1 MICSFFIVYAGSIA
15 ISAATM
21 PYRLLTSMLC
31 LALAGCATYRP
42 LVLAPVPELPANPGQ
57 IQVDTGSL
65 PFPVLAAHPFDPRDG
80 LDEIEVATLAV
91 VNNPDLRLARDDLA
105 VSRAQ
110 AFAAG
115 LLPDPQLA
123 LAGDLSN
130 SSGGPGATRAF
141 SFGLSYDVGALISH
155 AAGRRAAQADVQK
168 TDLALLWQEWQVAS
182 QARLAFVRLTYGR
195 RLLTVL
201 DGNRKLFADRAAR
214 TEQAQR
220 RGLLTSD
227 AVLPNLTAL
236 QDIDKQIY
244 DLQRQLS
251 QTKHDLNTLL
261 GLDSRFDLRLQ
272 DGTPAAFADEG
283 AADVAL
289 TELPQRR
296 PDLRALV
303 AGYTA
308 QDQRYRAALLAQF
321 PALNVGLTR
330 SRDNSNVYSNSLGI
344 TLSLPLL
351 NRNRGNIAIELAT
364 RQKLHDEYQ
373 VRVQAARNEIRAILD
388 QQRLDRAQLEHVDTA
403 LAQLELAV
411 QRSDLAARSELI
423 DALAYANAR
432 AALLAKRVEQINL
445 QQQVAEQRVAL
456 QTLLGIAPDANANS
470 SGHQQQ

>member
-1 MICSFFIVYAGSIA
+1 MVYRFLSC
-15 ISAATM
+15 M
-21 PYRLLTSMLC
+21 CC
-31 LALAGCATYRP
+31 LAVAGCATYRP
-42 LVLAPVPELPANPGQ
+42 LPLGPVPELPGRPAQ
-57 IQVDTGSL
+57 IQVDTRSL

-91 VNNPDLRLARDDLA
+91 VNNPDVKLARDDLA

-130 SSGGPGATRAF
+130 SDASQEGTRAF
-141 SFGLSYDVGALISH
+141 SFGLNYDVGALISH
-155 AAGRRAAQADVQK
+155 ADGRRAAQADVRK

-182 QARLAFVRLTYGR
+182 QARLAFVRLIHGR
-195 RLLTVL
+195 RLLAVL
-201 DGNRKLFADRAAR
+201 DANRALFADRATR
-214 TEQAQR
+214 TEQAQQ

-236 QDIDKQIY
+236 QDIDKQIH

-251 QTKHDLNTLL
+251 QTAHDLNTLL
-261 GLDSRFDLRLQ
+261 GLDTRFDLRLQ
-272 DGTPAAFADEG
+272 DGRPPAFADEG
-283 AADVAL
+283 AADSAL
-289 TELPQRR
+289 TDLPQRR

-321 PALNVGLTR
+321 PSLNVGLTR

-351 NRNRGNIAIELAT
+351 NRNRGNIAIEQAT

-373 VRVQAARNEIRAILD
+373 ARVQAARNEIRAVLD
-388 QQRLDRAQLEHVDTA
+388 QQRLDRAQLERIDTA
-403 LAQLELAV
+403 LAQLEPAIL
-411 QRSDLAARSELI
+411 RSDLAAHAGLI

-432 AALLAKRVEQINL
+432 AALLAKQAEQITL
-445 QQQVAEQRVAL
+445 QQQIAEQRVAL
-456 QTLLGIAPDANANS
+456 QTLLGIAPDAS
-470 SGHQQQ
+470 STGHPQP

>member
-1 MICSFFIVYAGSIA
+1 MC
-15 ISAATM
+15 
-21 PYRLLTSMLC
+21 C
-31 LALAGCATYRP
+31 LAVAGCATYRP
-42 LVLAPVPELPANPGQ
+42 LPLGPVPELPASPGQ
-57 IQVDTGSL
+57 IQVDTRSL

-91 VNNPDLRLARDDLA
+91 VNNPDLKLARDDLA

-130 SSGGPGATRAF
+130 SGGGQGGTRAF
-141 SFGLSYDVGALISH
+141 SFGLNYDIGALISH

-182 QARLAFVRLTYGR
+182 QARLAFVRLTHGR
-195 RLLTVL
+195 HLLAVL
-201 DGNRKLFADRAAR
+201 DDNRKLFADRAAR

-236 QDIDKQIY
+236 QDINKQIY

-251 QTKHDLNTLL
+251 QTAHDLNTLL
-261 GLDSRFDLRLQ
+261 GLDARFDLRLQ
-272 DGTPAAFADEG
+272 DGTPVVFADEG
-283 AADVAL
+283 AADGAL
-289 TELPQRR
+289 TELTQRR

-308 QDQRYRAALLAQF
+308 EDQRYRAALLAQF
-321 PALNVGLTR
+321 PALNVGITR

-351 NRNRGNIAIELAT
+351 NRNRGNIAIEQAT

-373 VRVQAARNEIRAILD
+373 IRVQAARNEIRAILD
-388 QQRLDRAQLEHVDTA
+388 QQRLDREQLGHIDAA
-403 LAQLELAV
+403 LAQLEPAI
-411 QRSDLAARSELI
+411 RHSDLAARAGLV

-432 AALLAKRVEQINL
+432 AALLAKQAERITL
-445 QQQVAEQRVAL
+445 QQQIAEQRVAL
-456 QTLLGIAPDANANS
+456 QTLLGIAPDASS

>member
-1 MICSFFIVYAGSIA
+1 
-15 ISAATM
+15 M
-21 PYRLLTSMLC
+21 PYRFLTFTLC

-42 LVLAPVPELPANPGQ
+42 LALGPVPELPARPDQ
-57 IQVDTGSL
+57 IQVDTRSL
-65 PFPVLAAHPFDPRDG
+65 PFPILAAHPFDPRDG

-91 VNNPDLRLARDDLA
+91 VNNPDLKLARDDLA

-110 AFAAG
+110 AFSAG

-123 LAGDLSN
+123 LASDLSN
-130 SSGGPGATRAF
+130 SGGGPDATRAF
-141 SFGLSYDVGALISH
+141 SFGLSYDVGTLISH
-155 AAGRRAAQADVQK
+155 AAGQRAARADVQK

-182 QARLAFVRLTYGR
+182 QARLVFVRLTYGR
-195 RLLTVL
+195 RLLAVL
-201 DGNRKLFADRAAR
+201 DESRKLFADRAAR
-214 TEQAQR
+214 TEQALQ

-251 QTKHDLNTLL
+251 QATHDLNTLL
-261 GLDSRFDLRLQ
+261 GLDARFDLRLQ
-272 DGTPAAFADEG
+272 DGTPAVFADEG

-308 QDQRYRAALLAQF
+308 EDERYRAALLAQF

-351 NRNRGNIAIELAT
+351 NRNRGNIAIEQAT

-388 QQRLDRAQLEHVDTA
+388 QQRLDREQLGHIDIA
-403 LAQLELAV
+403 LAQLEPAIR
-411 QRSDLAARSELI
+411 RSDLAARSALI

-432 AALLAKRVEQINL
+432 SALLAKQAERISL

-456 QTLLGIAPDANANS
+456 QTLLGIAPDASS

>member
-1 MICSFFIVYAGSIA
+1 MC
-15 ISAATM
+15 
-21 PYRLLTSMLC
+21 C
-31 LALAGCATYRP
+31 LVVAGCATYRP
-42 LVLAPVPELPANPGQ
+42 LPLGPVPELPASPGQ
-57 IQVDTGSL
+57 IQVDTRSL

-91 VNNPDLRLARDDLA
+91 VNNPDLKLARADLA

-130 SSGGPGATRAF
+130 SDAGPGATRAF
-141 SFGLSYDVGALISH
+141 SFGLSYDIGTLISH
-155 AAGRRAAQADVQK
+155 AAGRRAAQADVRK

-182 QARLAFVRLTYGR
+182 QARLAFVRLTHGR
-195 RLLTVL
+195 RLLAVL
-201 DGNRKLFADRAAR
+201 DANRALFADRAAR
-214 TEQAQR
+214 TERAEQ

-227 AVLPNLTAL
+227 AVLPNVTAL
-236 QDIDKQIY
+236 QDINKQMY

-251 QTKHDLNTLL
+251 QTAHDLNTLL
-261 GLDSRFDLRLQ
+261 GLDARFDLRLQ

-283 AADVAL
+283 AADGAL
-289 TELPQRR
+289 AELPRRR

-308 QDQRYRAALLAQF
+308 QDQRYRAALLARF
-321 PALNVGLTR
+321 PALNVGLTH

-351 NRNRGNIAIELAT
+351 NRNRGNIAIEQAT

-388 QQRLDRAQLEHVDTA
+388 QQRLDRAQLAGIDTA
-403 LAQLELAV
+403 LAQLEAV
-411 QRSDLAARSELI
+411 IQRSDLAAHAGLI

-432 AALLAKRVEQINL
+432 AALLARQAERITL
-445 QQQVAEQRVAL
+445 QQMIAEQRVAL
-456 QTLLGIAPDANANS
+456 QTLLGTAPDASS
-470 SGHQQQ
+470 SGYPQQ

>member
-1 MICSFFIVYAGSIA
+1 MVYRFFSC
-15 ISAATM
+15 M
-21 PYRLLTSMLC
+21 CC
-31 LALAGCATYRP
+31 LAVAGCATYRP
-42 LVLAPVPELPANPGQ
+42 LPLGAVPELPGGLAQ
-57 IQVDTGSL
+57 VQVDTRSL

-130 SSGGPGATRAF
+130 SDAGPGATRAF

-195 RLLTVL
+195 RLLAVL
-201 DGNRKLFADRAAR
+201 DANRRLFADRAAR
-214 TEQAQR
+214 TGQAQR
-220 RGLLTSD
+220 RGLLTGD

-236 QDIDKQIY
+236 QDINKQMY

-251 QTKHDLNTLL
+251 QTAHDLNTLL
-261 GLDSRFDLRLQ
+261 GLDARVDLRLQ
-272 DGTPAAFADEG
+272 DGAPAAFADEG
-283 AADVAL
+283 AADGAL
-289 TELPQRR
+289 AELPRRR

-351 NRNRGNIAIELAT
+351 NRNRGNIVIEQAT

-373 VRVQAARNEIRAILD
+373 VRVQAARNDIRAILD
-388 QQRLDRAQLEHVDTA
+388 QQRLDREQLGSIETALDQLEPA
-403 LAQLELAV
+403 I

-432 AALLAKRVEQINL
+432 AALLAKQAERINL
-445 QQQVAEQRVAL
+445 LQQIAEQRVAL
-456 QTLLGIAPDANANS
+456 QTLLGIAPDASS

>member
-1 MICSFFIVYAGSIA
+1 
-15 ISAATM
+15 
-21 PYRLLTSMLC
+21 MLC

-42 LVLAPVPELPANPGQ
+42 LTLGPVSELSANPGQ
-57 IQVDTGSL
+57 IQVDTRSL

-80 LDEIEVATLAV
+80 LDEIEVATLAI
-91 VNNPDLRLARDDLA
+91 VNNPNLKLARDGLA

-130 SSGGPGATRAF
+130 SDRGPGATRAF
-141 SFGLSYDVGALISH
+141 NFGLSYDIGALISR
-155 AAGRRAAQADVQK
+155 AASRRAAQADIRK

-195 RLLTVL
+195 RLLAVL
-201 DGNRKLFADRAAR
+201 DENRKLFADRAAR
-214 TEQAQR
+214 TEEAQR
-220 RGLLTSD
+220 RGLLGSD

-236 QDIDKQIY
+236 LDIDKQIF

-251 QTKHDLNTLL
+251 QTTHDLNALL
-261 GLDSRFDLRLQ
+261 GLDARFDLRLQ
-272 DGTPAAFADEG
+272 DGAPAAFADEG

-289 TELPQRR
+289 KELPQRR

-321 PALNVGLTR
+321 PALNVGITR
-330 SRDNSNVYSNSLGI
+330 SRDNSNVYSNSLGL

-351 NRNRGNIAIELAT
+351 NRNHGNIAIEQAT

-388 QQRLDRAQLEHVDTA
+388 QQRLDREQLGNIDTA
-403 LAQLELAV
+403 LARLEPLI
-411 QRSDLAARSELI
+411 QRSDLAARSALI

-432 AALLAKRVEQINL
+432 AALLAKQAERINL
-445 QQQVAEQRVAL
+445 LQQIAEQRVAI
-456 QTLLGIAPDANANS
+456 QTLLGIAPDANPSS
-470 SGHQQQ
+470 SGHQQP

>member
-1 MICSFFIVYAGSIA
+1 
-15 ISAATM
+15 
-21 PYRLLTSMLC
+21 MLC
-31 LALAGCATYRP
+31 LALAGCAAYRP
-42 LVLAPVPELPANPGQ
+42 LPLGPVPELPKSPGL
-57 IQVDTGSL
+57 IHVDTRSL

-91 VNNPDLRLARDDLA
+91 VNNPDLKLARDDLA
-105 VSRAQ
+105 LSRAQ
-110 AFAAG
+110 AFSAG

-123 LAGDLSN
+123 LAGDLST
-130 SSGGPGATRAF
+130 SASGPDATRAF
-141 SFGLSYDVGALISH
+141 NLGLNYDVGSLISH

-195 RLLTVL
+195 RRLALL
-201 DGNRKLFADRAAR
+201 DENRKLFADRAAR
-214 TEQAQR
+214 TEQAQQ

-236 QDIDKQIY
+236 QDINKQIY

-251 QTKHDLNTLL
+251 QTTHDLNTML
-261 GLDSRFDLRLQ
+261 GLDARFDLRLQ
-272 DGTPAAFADEG
+272 DGTAVVFADEG

-330 SRDNSNVYSNSLGI
+330 SRDNSNVYSSSLGI

-351 NRNRGNIAIELAT
+351 NRNRGNIAIAQAT
-364 RQKLHDEYQ
+364 RQKLYDEYQ
-373 VRVQAARNEIRAILD
+373 VRVRTARNEIRTILD
-388 QQRLDRAQLEHVDTA
+388 QQRLDREQLGQIDTA
-403 LAQLELAV
+403 LAQLEPII
-411 QRSDLAARSELI
+411 QRSDMAVRSELI

-432 AALLAKRVEQINL
+432 AALLAKQVERINL
-445 QQQVAEQRVAL
+445 QQQIAEQRVAL
-456 QTLLGIAPDANANS
+456 QTLLGTAPDASS
-470 SGHQQQ
+470 SGHQEQ

>member
-1 MICSFFIVYAGSIA
+1 
-15 ISAATM
+15 
-21 PYRLLTSMLC
+21 LL
-31 LALAGCATYRP
+31 
-42 LVLAPVPELPANPGQ
+42 
-57 IQVDTGSL
+57 QVDTRSL
-65 PFPVLAAHPFDPRDG
+65 PFPVLAAHPFDARDG

-91 VNNPDLRLARDDLA
+91 VNNPDLKLARADLA
-105 VSRAQ
+105 ISRAQ

-123 LAGDLSN
+123 LAGDLST
-130 SSGGPGATRAF
+130 SAVGPDATRAF
-141 SFGLSYDVGALISH
+141 NFGLSYDLGALISH
-155 AAGRRAAQADVQK
+155 AAGRRAARATVQK
-168 TDLALLWQEWQVAS
+168 TDLTLLWQEWQIAS

-195 RLLTVL
+195 RLLAVL
-201 DGNRKLFADRAAR
+201 DENRKLFAGRAAR

-236 QDIDKQIY
+236 QDINKQIY

-251 QTKHDLNTLL
+251 QTAHDLNTLL
-261 GLDSRFDLRLQ
+261 GLDARVDLHLR
-272 DGTPAAFADEG
+272 DGRPAAFADEG
-283 AADVAL
+283 VADLAL

-321 PALNVGLTR
+321 PTLNVGLTR

-351 NRNRGNIAIELAT
+351 NRNRGNIAIEQAT

-373 VRVQAARNEIRAILD
+373 VRIQAARNEIRAILD

-403 LAQLELAV
+403 LAQLESVL

-432 AALLAKRVEQINL
+432 AALLARRAEQISL
-445 QQQVAEQRVAL
+445 QQQIAEQRVAL
-456 QTLLGIAPDANANS
+456 QTLLGIAPAASS

>member
-1 MICSFFIVYAGSIA
+1 MC
-15 ISAATM
+15 
-21 PYRLLTSMLC
+21 C
-31 LALAGCATYRP
+31 LAVAGCATYRP
-42 LVLAPVPELPANPGQ
+42 LPLGPVPDMPVRPAQ
-57 IQVDTGSL
+57 IQVDTRSL
-65 PFPVLAAHPFDPRDG
+65 PFPLLAAHPFDPRDG

-91 VNNPDLRLARDDLA
+91 VNNPDLKLARDDLA

-130 SSGGPGATRAF
+130 SDASPGGTRAF
-141 SFGLSYDVGALISH
+141 SFGLNYDVGALISH
-155 AAGRRAAQADVQK
+155 AAGRRAAQADVRK

-182 QARLAFVRLTYGR
+182 QARLAFVRLIHGR
-195 RLLTVL
+195 RLLAVL
-201 DGNRKLFADRAAR
+201 EANGALFADRATR
-214 TEQAQR
+214 TEQAQQ

-236 QDIDKQIY
+236 QDIDKQIH

-251 QTKHDLNTLL
+251 QTAHDLNTLL
-261 GLDSRFDLRLQ
+261 GLDTRFDLHLQ
-272 DGTPAAFADEG
+272 DGTQPAFADEG
-283 AADVAL
+283 AADSAL
-289 TELPQRR
+289 TDLPQRR

-321 PALNVGLTR
+321 PSLNVGLTR

-351 NRNRGNIAIELAT
+351 NRNRGNIAIEQAT

-373 VRVQAARNEIRAILD
+373 VRVQAARNEIRAVLD
-388 QQRLDRAQLEHVDTA
+388 QQRLDRAQLERIDTA
-403 LAQLELAV
+403 LAQLEPAIR
-411 QRSDLAARSELI
+411 RSDLAARAGLI

-432 AALLAKRVEQINL
+432 AALLAKQAEQITL
-445 QQQVAEQRVAL
+445 QQQIAEQRVAL
-456 QTLLGIAPDANANS
+456 QTLLGIAPDAS
-470 SGHQQQ
+470 STEHPQP

>member
-1 MICSFFIVYAGSIA
+1 MC
-15 ISAATM
+15 
-21 PYRLLTSMLC
+21 C
-31 LALAGCATYRP
+31 LAVAGCATYRP
-42 LVLAPVPELPANPGQ
+42 LPLGQVPDLPASPGQ
-57 IQVDTGSL
+57 IQVDTRSL
-65 PFPVLAAHPFDPRDG
+65 PFPILAAHAFDPRDG

-91 VNNPDLRLARDDLA
+91 VNNPDLKLARDDLA

-130 SSGGPGATRAF
+130 SGSGPGDTRAF
-141 SFGLSYDVGALISH
+141 SFGLNYDIGALINH

-195 RLLTVL
+195 HLLAVL
-201 DGNRKLFADRAAR
+201 DENRKLFADRVAR
-214 TEQAQR
+214 TEQAEQ
-220 RGLLTSD
+220 RGLVTSD

-236 QDIDKQIY
+236 QDINKQIY

-251 QTKHDLNTLL
+251 QTAHDLNTLL
-261 GLDSRFDLRLQ
+261 GLDARFDLRLQ

-283 AADVAL
+283 AADSAL

-321 PALNVGLTR
+321 PALNVGITR

-351 NRNRGNIAIELAT
+351 NRNRGNIATEQAT

-373 VRVQAARNEIRAILD
+373 VRVQAARNEIHAILD
-388 QQRLDRAQLEHVDTA
+388 QQRLDRDQLGHIDAA
-403 LAQLELAV
+403 LAQLEPV
-411 QRSDLAARSELI
+411 IQRSGLAARAGLV

-432 AALLAKRVEQINL
+432 AALLAKQAERITLRQQI
-445 QQQVAEQRVAL
+445 AEQRVAL
-456 QTLLGIAPDANANS
+456 QTLLGIAPDAS
-470 SGHQQQ
+470 SPGHQQQ

>member
-1 MICSFFIVYAGSIA
+1 MVYRSL
-15 ISAATM
+15 SC
-21 PYRLLTSMLC
+21 LLC
-31 LALAGCATYRP
+31 LALAGCASYRP
-42 LVLAPVPELPANPGQ
+42 LPLGPVPELPASPGQ
-57 IQVDTGSL
+57 IQVDTRSL

-91 VNNPDLRLARDDLA
+91 VNNPDLKLARDDLA

-115 LLPDPQLA
+115 LLPDPQLT
-123 LAGDLSN
+123 LAGDLS
-130 SSGGPGATRAF
+130 SSGAGPGATRAF
-141 SFGLSYDVGALISH
+141 NFGLSYDIGALISH
-155 AAGRRAAQADVQK
+155 AAGRRAARADVRK

-182 QARLAFVRLTYGR
+182 QGRLAFVKLTYGR
-195 RLLTVL
+195 RLLAVL
-201 DGNRKLFADRAAR
+201 DENRKLFADRAAR
-214 TEQAQR
+214 TELAQQ

-227 AVLPNLTAL
+227 TVLPNLTAL
-236 QDIDKQIY
+236 QDINKQIY

-251 QTKHDLNTLL
+251 QTTHDLNTLL
-261 GLDSRFDLRLQ
+261 GLDARFDLRLQ

-303 AGYTA
+303 AGYAA

-321 PALNVGLTR
+321 PTLNVGPTR
-330 SRDNSNVYSNSLGI
+330 SRDNSNVYSTSLGI

-351 NRNRGNIAIELAT
+351 NRNRGNIAIEQAT
-364 RQKLHDEYQ
+364 RQKLRDEYQ
-373 VRVQAARNEIRAILD
+373 VRVQAARNAIRAILD
-388 QQRLDRAQLEHVDTA
+388 QQRLDREQLGNIEAALDQLEPVI
-403 LAQLELAV
+403 
-411 QRSDLAARSELI
+411 QRSDLAARSALI

-432 AALLAKRVEQINL
+432 AALLAKQAERLNL
-445 QQQVAEQRVAL
+445 QQQIAEQRVAL
-456 QTLLGIAPDANANS
+456 RTLLGIAPDASS

>member
-1 MICSFFIVYAGSIA
+1 MVYQFLSC
-15 ISAATM
+15 M
-21 PYRLLTSMLC
+21 CC

-42 LVLAPVPELPANPGQ
+42 LPLEPVPEPPGHPAQ
-57 IQVDTGSL
+57 IQVDTRSL
-65 PFPVLAAHPFDPRDG
+65 PFPVLAAHRFDPRDG

-91 VNNPDLRLARDDLA
+91 VNNPDLKLARDDLA

-130 SSGGPGATRAF
+130 SGGGTRAF
-141 SFGLSYDVGALISH
+141 SFGLNYDVGALINH

-182 QARLAFVRLTYGR
+182 QARLAFVRLTHGR
-195 RLLTVL
+195 RLLAVL
-201 DGNRKLFADRAAR
+201 DANRALFADRATR
-214 TEQAQR
+214 TEQAQQ

-236 QDIDKQIY
+236 QDIDKQIH

-251 QTKHDLNTLL
+251 QTAHDLNTLL
-261 GLDSRFDLRLQ
+261 GLDARFDLRLQ
-272 DGTPAAFADEG
+272 DGTPPAFADEG
-283 AADVAL
+283 AADGAL
-289 TELPQRR
+289 TDLPRRR

-321 PALNVGLTR
+321 PSLNVGLTR

-351 NRNRGNIAIELAT
+351 NRNRGNIAIEQAT

-373 VRVQAARNEIRAILD
+373 VRVQAARNEIRAVLD
-388 QQRLDRAQLEHVDTA
+388 QQRLDRAQLERIDTA
-403 LAQLELAV
+403 LARLEPAI
-411 QRSDLAARSELI
+411 QRSELAARAGLI

-432 AALLAKRVEQINL
+432 AALLAKQAEQITL
-445 QQQVAEQRVAL
+445 QQQIAEQRVAL
-456 QTLLGIAPDANANS
+456 QTLLGIVPDAS
-470 SGHQQQ
+470 STEHPQP